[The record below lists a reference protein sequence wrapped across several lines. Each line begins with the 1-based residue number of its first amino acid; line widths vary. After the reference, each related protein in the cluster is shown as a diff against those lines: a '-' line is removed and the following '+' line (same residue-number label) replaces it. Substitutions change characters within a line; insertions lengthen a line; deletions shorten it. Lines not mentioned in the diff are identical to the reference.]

1 MKKILVTGANGQ
13 LGQCLQKISSQFEE
27 FEFIFTDSETLDI
40 TNKEEVNDFFWQN
53 APDFCINAAAYTA
66 VDLAETDIEK
76 AFLVNAD
83 GTENLAE
90 ACAENNAQFIHV
102 STDYVFDGENN
113 LAYTEEDFTNPLG
126 VYGASKLAG
135 DELALEV
142 NPCSVILRTS
152 WVYSEFGKNFV
163 KTMLNLFATKE
174 ELSIVADQFGQPTN
188 ANDLAEAIMKIIKS
202 EKITPG
208 IFNFSNLGRISWF
221 DFAKKIAEL
230 SEAKIKLNAIE
241 TSQYPTP
248 AKRPKNSVLDL
259 DKISKTYAIQLKPW
273 EESLEDCV
281 QILQN
286 NSNEKNLIH
295 IYSII

>member
-163 KTMLNLFATKE
+163 KTMLNLFATKD
-174 ELSIVADQFGQPTN
+174 ELNIVADQFGQPTN

-221 DFAKKIAEL
+221 DFAEKIAEL
-230 SEAKIKLNAIE
+230 SDAKIKLNAIE

-259 DKISKTYAIQLKPW
+259 DKISKTYAVPLKPW

-286 NSNEKNLIH
+286 N
-295 IYSII
+295 

>member
-66 VDLAETDIEK
+66 VDLAETEVEK

-90 ACAENNAQFIHV
+90 ACTENNAQFIHV

-163 KTMLNLFATKE
+163 KTMLNLFAAKE
-174 ELSIVADQFGQPTN
+174 ELNIVADQFGQPTN

-221 DFAKKIAEL
+221 DFAEKIAEL

-273 EESLEDCV
+273 EESLEGCI

-286 NSNEKNLIH
+286 N
-295 IYSII
+295 

>member
-40 TNKEEVNDFFWQN
+40 TIKEEVNDFFWQN
-53 APDFCINAAAYTA
+53 SPDFCINAAAYTA
-66 VDLAETDIEK
+66 VDLAETDVEK

-221 DFAKKIAEL
+221 DFAEKIAEL

-259 DKISKTYAIQLKPW
+259 DKISKTYGIQLKPW
-273 EESLEDCV
+273 EESLEDCI

-286 NSNEKNLIH
+286 N
-295 IYSII
+295 

>member
-66 VDLAETDIEK
+66 VDLAETEVEI

-163 KTMLNLFATKE
+163 KTMLSLFATKE
-174 ELSIVADQFGQPTN
+174 ELNIVADQFGQPTN

-221 DFAKKIAEL
+221 DFAEKIAEL
-230 SEAKIKLNAIE
+230 SDAKIKLNAIE

-273 EESLEDCV
+273 EESLEGCV

-286 NSNEKNLIH
+286 N
-295 IYSII
+295 

>member
-66 VDLAETDIEK
+66 VDLAETDVEK

-83 GTENLAE
+83 GAENLAE
-90 ACAENNAQFIHV
+90 ACSENNAQFIHV

-135 DELALEV
+135 DEFALEV

-163 KTMLNLFATKE
+163 KTMLSLFATKE
-174 ELSIVADQFGQPTN
+174 ELNIVADQFGQPTN

-221 DFAKKIAEL
+221 DFAEKIAEL
-230 SEAKIKLNAIE
+230 SDAKIKLNAIE

-286 NSNEKNLIH
+286 N
-295 IYSII
+295 

>member
-113 LAYTEEDFTNPLG
+113 LSYTEEDFTNPLG

-174 ELSIVADQFGQPTN
+174 ELNIVADQFGQPTN

-221 DFAKKIAEL
+221 DFAEKIAEL
-230 SEAKIKLNAIE
+230 SDAKIKLNAIE

-259 DKISKTYAIQLKPW
+259 DKISKTYAVQLKPW
-273 EESLEDCV
+273 EESLEGCV

-286 NSNEKNLIH
+286 N
-295 IYSII
+295 

>member
-53 APDFCINAAAYTA
+53 SPDFCINAAAYTA

-163 KTMLNLFATKE
+163 KTMLSLFATKE
-174 ELSIVADQFGQPTN
+174 ELNIVADQFGQPTN

-221 DFAKKIAEL
+221 DFAEKIAEL

-273 EESLEDCV
+273 EESIEDCI

-286 NSNEKNLIH
+286 N
-295 IYSII
+295 

>member
-27 FEFIFTDSETLDI
+27 FEFIFTDSEILDI

-66 VDLAETDIEK
+66 VDLAETELEK

-83 GTENLAE
+83 GAENLAE

-163 KTMLNLFATKE
+163 KTMLNFFATKE
-174 ELSIVADQFGQPTN
+174 ELNIVADQFGQPTN

-248 AKRPKNSVLDL
+248 AKRPRNSVLDL
-259 DKISKTYAIQLKPW
+259 DKISKTYGIQLKPW

-286 NSNEKNLIH
+286 N
-295 IYSII
+295 

>member
-40 TNKEEVNDFFWQN
+40 TIKEEVNDFFWQN

-66 VDLAETDIEK
+66 VDLAETDVGK

-83 GTENLAE
+83 GAENLAE
-90 ACAENNAQFIHV
+90 ACSENNAQFIHV

-163 KTMLNLFATKE
+163 KTMLSLFATKE
-174 ELSIVADQFGQPTN
+174 ELNIVADQFGQPTN

-221 DFAKKIAEL
+221 DFAEKIAEL

-273 EESLEDCV
+273 EESIEDCV
-281 QILQN
+281 QILQ
-286 NSNEKNLIH
+286 KN
-295 IYSII
+295 